1 VLRLLTWREALLEL
15 REPEIDALVSD
26 PPPRD
31 DFASWLALAE
41 LASRAHDDVAAEGL
55 RLRDLGAVLA
65 GDDLSPRMLERFE
78 ALARVEE
85 IYDAAL
91 ARIGRS
97 DPQAERI
104 SAGKSRRVREDRDI
118 VLLGITDVGKALRDL
133 LTAIAHRV
141 HVLVF
146 APEELAERFDEW
158 GGVRPAAWCEATISI
173 PDDAIEVV
181 SDPSE
186 EAATVVERLRE
197 WGPEL
202 AVDEVVIGAPDL
214 EVLPYLSDA
223 MERARVPVHIAGG
236 TPLRRTAPYR
246 VLAALADFADEYGY
260 RELAALARHPDVED
274 WLASGATPA
283 VAAPRKLEGSRA
295 ARPTDLLVELDT
307 WAAKH
312 LPSTFAFGESPA
324 PNEALELLFARLRE
338 LIGDGRGDHP
348 LTKHARTILDILL
361 AIYDR
366 HPLDPRRLT
375 EEGLLDALSELHTTI
390 AEIQEIDG
398 EAPRV
403 SFSEALRFILRRA
416 GERSI
421 PSPPAENAVET
432 LGWLELALD
441 DAPTLILTGMNEGI
455 VPSSARSDPLL
466 PDSIRRKLGLFDSE
480 RRYARDACLLASILA
495 TRRRIAIILA
505 KRSVRGDALAP
516 SRLLLATDRENLPKR
531 VLELFERPPSS
542 PPSLMPRPGARKLAF
557 DVPRPTRRERP
568 RDVVSVTAFR
578 DYLACPYGFWLRH
591 IVGLRATDDSAEEL
605 DALAFG
611 NLAHAVLDRFASSD
625 AADST
630 DPERIATTLDRLL
643 DEEIAST
650 YGSRPRVVI
659 DVQADLLRERLHAFA
674 EWQASWTR
682 EGWRIA
688 FSEVE
693 IAAEHGV
700 IIGEGDLSVRVR
712 GRMDRIDWHP
722 ERDEWVVLD

>member
-1 VLRLLTWREALLEL
+1 
-15 REPEIDALVSD
+15 
-26 PPPRD
+26 
-31 DFASWLALAE
+31 
-41 LASRAHDDVAAEGL
+41 
-55 RLRDLGAVLA
+55 
-65 GDDLSPRMLERFE
+65 
-78 ALARVEE
+78 
-85 IYDAAL
+85 
-91 ARIGRS
+91 
-97 DPQAERI
+97 
-104 SAGKSRRVREDRDI
+104 
-118 VLLGITDVGKALRDL
+118 
-133 LTAIAHRV
+133 
-141 HVLVF
+141 
-146 APEELAERFDEW
+146 
-158 GGVRPAAWCEATISI
+158 
-173 PDDAIEVV
+173 
-181 SDPSE
+181 
-186 EAATVVERLRE
+186 
-197 WGPEL
+197 
-202 AVDEVVIGAPDL
+202 
-214 EVLPYLSDA
+214 
-223 MERARVPVHIAGG
+223 
-236 TPLRRTAPYR
+236 
-246 VLAALADFADEYGY
+246 
-260 RELAALARHPDVED
+260 
-274 WLASGATPA
+274 
-283 VAAPRKLEGSRA
+283 
-295 ARPTDLLVELDT
+295 
-307 WAAKH
+307 
-312 LPSTFAFGESPA
+312 
-324 PNEALELLFARLRE
+324 
-338 LIGDGRGDHP
+338 
-348 LTKHARTILDILL
+348 
-361 AIYDR
+361 
-366 HPLDPRRLT
+366 
-375 EEGLLDALSELHTTI
+375 
-390 AEIQEIDG
+390 
-398 EAPRV
+398 
-403 SFSEALRFILRRA
+403 
-416 GERSI
+416 
-421 PSPPAENAVET
+421 
-432 LGWLELALD
+432 D

-480 RRYARDACLLASILA
+480 RRDARVACLLASILA
-495 TRRRIAIILA
+495 TRRRIALILA

-516 SRLLLATDRENLPKR
+516 GRLLLATDRENLPKR

-722 ERDEWVVLD
+722 ERDEWVVLDYKTSDGGADPERAHRVKGE